1 MRPPRIGAAAAA
13 IAASLAVGLYL
24 APGLPTMAPPGRD
37 GAQSPHDTTS
47 GPGGS
52 TKVMVV
58 DVVDGDTLRV
68 ATPAG
73 RDLGR
78 VRLLGIDA
86 PEVEHPPDPAECYG
100 ATATRTLAA
109 LVPEGTNV
117 VLVEDPTQDSR
128 DVYGRL
134 LRYVDRDGRDVSR
147 QLLQD
152 GAVGLYDARP
162 EIIRADDYTAAAE
175 EAREA
180 GRGLWGVC

>member
-1 MRPPRIGAAAAA
+1 MLPTRIGAAAAA
-13 IAASLAVGLYL
+13 IAAVLALGVYL
-24 APGLPTMAPPGRD
+24 APGLQTMSSPGRG
-37 GAQSPHDTTS
+37 GAQSPQDTTS
-47 GPGGS
+47 SPGGS
-52 TKVMVV
+52 TEVMVV

-86 PEVEHPPDPAECYG
+86 PEVEHPPHPAECYG

-117 VLVEDPTQDSR
+117 TLVEDPTQDSR

-134 LRYVDRDGRDVSR
+134 LRYVDHDGRDVSR
-147 QLLQD
+147 QLLED
-152 GAVGLYDARP
+152 GAVRLYDARP
-162 EIIRADDYTAAAE
+162 EVLRADDYTAAAE

-180 GRGLWGVC
+180 GRGLWGAC